1 MNGPRLYTEPQ
12 PTIAHLYE
20 QRGDGFW
27 YPKECSS
34 ACCVPLLESGT
45 FPPPPVPPKSYAELE
60 NENRRMITAFEAI
73 ALIANDMLDPV
84 RRAGPTSK
92 SEEKS
97 Q

>member
-1 MNGPRLYTEPQ
+1 MNGPRLYTEPE

-27 YPKECSS
+27 YPKATPVNTGC
-34 ACCVPLLESGT
+34 ACT
-45 FPPPPVPPKSYAELE
+45 INAELE

-73 ALIANDMLDPV
+73 ASIANDMLDPV

-92 SEEKS
+92 REEKS